1 MPDVRMPDGTVIRN
15 VPEGTTRAQLMAR
28 VSKAKAAPAP
38 AKQAKPKSFLQ
49 GVGEGI
55 LTPFNNAAR
64 ALETGAEKIGIAKP
78 LNAVGEFLGMAP
90 SVQAAE
96 RTQQQTVARSP
107 YRGSGAGKF
116 VGNIVG
122 TLPTAA
128 IPGGILAQGAA
139 GGALLTN
146 ARNPQGVLTDAAIGA
161 AAGKV
166 GEKAMRGIA
175 NIVSPRVAPVVQR
188 LKAQGVKMTPGQILG
203 ANDTAIGRM
212 AKATEDRVAG
222 LPLIGDMVSAARR
235 RSVESF
241 NKAALNEP
249 LKSIGK
255 SLPDNVGIGHDA
267 IRHVERTLG
276 QAYDDVLP
284 RLAAR
289 ADDNFYDDLARI
301 SSEAQTM
308 LPQRADQ
315 LSNIMNADVR
325 RFFKPDGTIDG
336 KGLKA
341 IETRLGQRIRNYAG
355 GADPDARDLA
365 NALQGVQASIRDMA
379 ARQNPK
385 YAPQLRKINEGW
397 AKFIRTQRAAAGAK
411 EGVFTPGQL
420 RTATRVSDSSGRK
433 AASARGEA
441 LMQQL
446 AEDAQSVL
454 PSAIP
459 DSGTA
464 GRAALGLGLGG
475 AGYFSP
481 GAALAGG
488 AAVLPYTKA
497 GGKAAEWLLTGRQ
510 GQTFAGLADL
520 FRALGPQAAIG
531 STALTAQ

>member
-28 VSKAKAAPAP
+28 VGKAKASPAP
-38 AKQAKPKSFLQ
+38 TKQAKPTSFWQ
-49 GVGEGI
+49 GVNETLNQVSSNLNTINPANLLAGAFGGAS
-55 LTPFNNAAR
+55 PSDKMNADIKQR
-64 ALETGAEKIGIAKP
+64 LQ
-78 LNAVGEFLGMAP
+78 N
-90 SVQAAE
+90 
-96 RTQQQTVARSP
+96 SP
-107 YRGSGAGKF
+107 YRGSTAGKITGG
-116 VGNIVG
+116 VVG
-122 TLPTAA
+122 TLPTMLL
-128 IPGGILAQGAA
+128 PGGPFVQGAA
-139 GGALLTN
+139 AGAMMTDEDSPL
-146 ARNPQGVLTDAAIGA
+146 GVLKDAAIGGV
-161 AAGKV
+161 AGKV
-166 GEKAMRGIA
+166 GEKAVRGVA

-222 LPLIGDMVSAARR
+222 LPLIGDMVSGARR

-289 ADDNFYDDLARI
+289 ADNNFYDDLARI
-301 SSEAQTM
+301 SNEAQTM
-308 LPQRADQ
+308 LPQRAEQ

-341 IETRLGQRIRNYAG
+341 IETRLGQRIRNYSG

-365 NALQGVQASIRDMA
+365 NALRGVQSSIRDMA

-385 YAPQLRKINEGW
+385 YAPQLKKINEGW

-454 PSAIP
+454 PSSIP

-481 GAALAGG
+481 GAAALGG
-488 AAVLPYTKA
+488 AAILPYTKA

-510 GQTFAGLADL
+510 GATSASLADL
-520 FRALGPQAAIG
+520 LRLAAPVAG
-531 STALTAQ
+531 NAAAASTVQGR